1 MKIDPNKFLPTKII
15 ENLLGPSSKALGYTL
30 GALFYWIFQKPIE
43 YGIIKENEFND
54 LVEKTSNNLENIPQE
69 NKDSSKSGLIMK
81 AMEEAQYQ
89 LSENN
94 LRQMFA
100 NLIASSADNR
110 KNDFITPRFAT
121 VLSQLGSDDA
131 RFFKCIVQD
140 NNYDLI
146 YGYLIEYTE
155 KYGPYHTY
163 TNKIYW
169 SKNEYKEL
177 PQKSVDILVSL
188 GLVTVSE
195 DIYPSSE
202 FYNNIYNNIEFLLK
216 NNISIK
222 NNDLIEFKK
231 GNVSVTAF
239 GQLFAK
245 AVLN

>member
-1 MKIDPNKFLPTKII
+1 MKIDPNKFLPTETI
-15 ENLLGPSSKALGYTL
+15 ENLLGPSSKALGHAL

-43 YGIIKENEFND
+43 YGIIKENEFDD
-54 LVEKTSNNLENIPQE
+54 LVEKTSNNLKNIPQE

-89 LSENN
+89 LSEND

-110 KNDFITPRFAT
+110 KNNFITPRFAT

-131 RFFKCIVQD
+131 IFFKCIVQD
-140 NNYDLI
+140 NYYDLI
-146 YGYLIEYTE
+146 YGYLIEYIE
-155 KYGPYHTY
+155 KYGPYHAS
-163 TNKIYW
+163 TNKIYFT
-169 SKNEYKEL
+169 KNKYKKL
-177 PQKSVDILVSL
+177 PQKSVDVLVSL

-195 DIYPSSE
+195 DIHPSSE
-202 FYNNIYNNIEFLLK
+202 FFDNTYAKIESTLK

-222 NNDLIEFKK
+222 NNDLVEFRK
-231 GNVSVTAF
+231 GNISVTAF